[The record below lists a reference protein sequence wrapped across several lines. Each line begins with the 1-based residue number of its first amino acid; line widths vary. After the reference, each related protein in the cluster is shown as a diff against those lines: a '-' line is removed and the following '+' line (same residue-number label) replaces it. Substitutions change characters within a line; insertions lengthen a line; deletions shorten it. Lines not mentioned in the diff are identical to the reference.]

1 MGTPETLTIQADDG
15 HRFEMHV
22 YTAAK
27 IRAPVLVFFSALG
40 TPARAY
46 RHFAS
51 ALAAQG
57 AHVCTPEWRGIGSS
71 SLRPSRHTT
80 FGYRQLLEI
89 DAPAVL
95 AAVTQ
100 RFPGAQ
106 VWLGGHSLGG
116 QLGTLMAA
124 SQPEDMQVPIGGLVL
139 IASGSVYHK
148 CYPQPLRTGIR
159 LVGVINRLSAP
170 LGFFPGQRIGF
181 GGREATG
188 VMHDW
193 SHVAATGRYQPQG
206 SRIDYESKLATMA
219 LPVLALNFSADA
231 WGPAAAAEYLLA
243 KLPACKT
250 EHWVWDAEKTGGI
263 RLDHFSWTRNPELLT
278 PSLVQWMLQHRRG

>member
-1 MGTPETLTIQADDG
+1 MGTPETITIHAGDG
-15 HRFEMHV
+15 HRFEMNV

-27 IRAPVLVFFSALG
+27 TRAPVLVFFPALG
-40 TPARAY
+40 TPARVY
-46 RHFAS
+46 RHFAG
-51 ALAAQG
+51 ALVACG
-57 AHVCTPEWRGIGSS
+57 AHVCTPEWRGIASS
-71 SLRPSRHTT
+71 SLRPSRSTR

-116 QLGTLMAA
+116 QLGTLIAA
-124 SQPEDMQVPIGGLVL
+124 SQTEDAPTPVSGLIL

-188 VMHDW
+188 VMRDW
-193 SHVAATGRYQPQG
+193 SHVAVTGRYQPED
-206 SRIDYESKLATMA
+206 SRIDYESKLATLK

-231 WGPAAAAEYLLA
+231 WGPAAAAQYLLA

-250 EHWVWDAEKTGGI
+250 EHWVWDAEKTDGI
-263 RLDHFSWTRNPELLT
+263 RLDHFSWTKHSQLIA
-278 PSLVQWMLQHRRG
+278 PSLVQWMVQHRRG